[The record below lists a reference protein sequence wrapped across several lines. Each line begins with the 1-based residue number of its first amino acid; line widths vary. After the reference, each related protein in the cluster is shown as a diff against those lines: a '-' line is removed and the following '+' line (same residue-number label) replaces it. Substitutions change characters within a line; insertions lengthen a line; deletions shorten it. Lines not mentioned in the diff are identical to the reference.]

1 MTVYEIPNI
10 EHCNVREVGSP
21 AVMYRISSKEGWYI
35 HLNDGDEGAEHIWKT
50 AVALSAKYDFSLVQI
65 VAEADLPEGA
75 EIYGI
80 VNPSNPV
87 SDESEDESMV
97 TE

>member
-10 EHCNVREVGSP
+10 EHCTVEEIGNP
-21 AVMYRISSKEGWYI
+21 AIAYRVTADTGWYI
-35 HLNDGDEGAEHIWKT
+35 HLNNGIEDTANIWKG
-50 AVALSAKYDFSLVQI
+50 AVVLNANMDMSIVEI

-75 EIYGI
+75 EIYGT
-80 VNPSNPV
+80 VTPPT
-87 SDESEDESMV
+87 V